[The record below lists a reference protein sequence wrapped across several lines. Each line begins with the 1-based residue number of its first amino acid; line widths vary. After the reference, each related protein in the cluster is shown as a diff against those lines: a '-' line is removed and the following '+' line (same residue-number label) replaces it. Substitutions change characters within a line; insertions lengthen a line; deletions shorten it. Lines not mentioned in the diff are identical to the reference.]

1 MKFILL
7 VVFLLVVFFL
17 AGCASKCPDCLT
29 ITPSQLGAAMQ
40 KAWGKG
46 WDKGF
51 SDGEDAETL
60 KRLKSL

>member
-7 VVFLLVVFFL
+7 VVLLL

-29 ITPSQLGAAMQ
+29 VTPMQLGIAFQ
-40 KAWGKG
+40 KAWAKG
-46 WDKGF
+46 WESGF

-60 KRLKSL
+60 KRLKKL